1 MDILVRPRSVRPRL
15 AAVCGT
21 AVLGLVLAACG
32 SADAETES
40 TEPPI
45 PHQKFISRPDL
56 QPPEFEFTQGPAW
69 SEEYAESEQYF
80 FLTVDYDTATPSS
93 AAMILD
99 ASGELVWMDPSKRH
113 VNDHGHFDL
122 RPQQH
127 DDETILTYFKG
138 PAALGYGYGDF
149 FLANDTYQV
158 FNVVTTGGSI
168 PAHETDFHDAVIT
181 EDGTMLIL
189 AYHRKP
195 ADLTELG
202 GPEDGWVHDGVIQEV
217 DIDTGEVVFEW
228 SALDHIP
235 LTDGLLDFGQEAA
248 ADAESDE
255 PELGTFDNAWDYF
268 HINSAT
274 LDDDG
279 GILTSARHTNAVYKI
294 DRDSGDVEWILGG
307 TSSDFELDDDAV
319 FAWQHTAARDTDG
332 TITLFDNHARNADD
346 DKSSRGLRLEL
357 DEEAMT
363 ASVVT
368 EYLPPA
374 ERPAGSMANTQLL
387 ANGNMFIGWG
397 QQPYF
402 SEFTREGELI
412 YDVCHGDACH
422 EGTGGGGG
430 SYRAY
435 KGDWEG
441 HPTTDPTVVVQQHDD
456 DQQRVYVS
464 WSGATEVAQWRVLT
478 GDDAGSATELVVV
491 DKTGFETEIPI
502 EDSTDYLAVE
512 ALDTQGEVLG
522 TGTPSP

>member
-1 MDILVRPRSVRPRL
+1 MDTAVHTRSSRRRL
-15 AAVCGT
+15 ATLSGS

-40 TEPPI
+40 TDPPI
-45 PHQKFISRPDL
+45 PHQDFVSRPDL

-69 SEEYAESEQYF
+69 SDEYAESEEYF
-80 FLTVDYDTATPSS
+80 FLTVDYDTATPAS

-99 ASGELVWMDPSKRH
+99 ANGELVWMDPTKRH

-122 RPQQH
+122 RPQQYQN
-127 DDETILTYFKG
+127 ETILTYFKG

-149 FLANDTYQV
+149 FLMNDTYHV
-158 FNVVTTGGSI
+158 FDVVTTGGSI
-168 PAHETDFHDAVIT
+168 PPHETDFHDAVIT
-181 EDGTMLIL
+181 DDETMLVL

-195 ADLTELG
+195 ADLSELG

-217 DIDTGEVVFEW
+217 DIDSGEVVFEW

-235 LTDGLLDFGQEAA
+235 LSDGLLDFEEEAA
-248 ADAESDE
+248 ADAENDE

-279 GILTSARHTNAVYKI
+279 AILTSARHTNAVYKI
-294 DRDSGDVEWILGG
+294 NRDSGDVEWILGG
-307 TSSDFELDDDAV
+307 ASSDFELDDDAV
-319 FAWQHTAARDTDG
+319 FAWQHTAARDDDG

-357 DEEAMT
+357 DEDAMT

-374 ERPAGSMANTQLL
+374 ERPAGSMANTQVLD
-387 ANGNMFIGWG
+387 NGNMFIGWG

-412 YDVCHGDACH
+412 YDVCHGDTCH

-435 KGDWEG
+435 KGTWEG
-441 HPTTDPTVVVQQHDD
+441 HPTTEPAVVVQQSDD
-456 DQQRVYVS
+456 GDAQVYVS
-464 WSGATEVAQWRVLT
+464 WNGATEVTQWRVVT
-478 GDDAGSATELVVV
+478 GENAETATEADVIE
-491 DKTGFETEIPI
+491 KTGFETAIPL
-502 EDSTDYLAVE
+502 EDSIEYFAVE
-512 ALDTQGEVLG
+512 ALDAEGEVLG
-522 TGTPSP
+522 TGTPTP